1 MNLMLNL
8 VVALQIISA
17 LAILALGAA
26 KIGSL
31 AFMVEAFAKIGFGQ
45 WFRYFIGAVEMI
57 AALALL
63 VEGYAAFAAALL
75 AYLMAGTVIAQAWLV
90 GGNSLPAL
98 LLLATT
104 GAIAL
109 GRLVKSGYLSTRN
122 LTY

>member
-1 MNLMLNL
+1 MKNTVLWT
-8 VVALQIISA
+8 LQIVSA

-31 AFMVEAFAKIGFGQ
+31 GFMVEAFAKIGLGQ
-45 WFRYFIGAVEMI
+45 WFRYVIGIVEM
-57 AALALL
+57 AGALALL

-75 AYLMAGTVIAQAWLV
+75 AYLMAGTLIAQVWV
-90 GGNSLPAL
+90 IGGNSLPAL
-98 LLLATT
+98 LLLLTT